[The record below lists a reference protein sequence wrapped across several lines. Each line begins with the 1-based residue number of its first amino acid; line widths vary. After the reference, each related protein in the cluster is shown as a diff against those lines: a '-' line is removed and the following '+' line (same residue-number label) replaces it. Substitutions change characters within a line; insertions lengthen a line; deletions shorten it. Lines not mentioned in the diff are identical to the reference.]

1 MSSPKIFIFHGPVKI
16 ESSYR
21 DWCFIVRPK
30 FASEFDFSALILSGR
45 TAGIENKFKN
55 FCLFYSQLYE
65 QIMKNWSVVHVA
77 KTESANI

>member
-1 MSSPKIFIFHGPVKI
+1 MPKI

-30 FASEFDFSALILSGR
+30 FASEFDFPALISSSR

-55 FCLFYSQLYE
+55 FCLFYSQPSE
-65 QIMKNWSVVHVA
+65 QIMKNWSFVHVA
-77 KTESANI
+77 KTEIANI